1 MKQIYFKAEN
11 TFRASLLFGFLVLIL
26 NVSAQQPTTP
36 GPGTC
41 TGITANFNTNDQGF
55 NSPSIYAGMFDS
67 AFYYNAGR
75 GYWTEYAANRTTAP
89 GVPRVIDIIS
99 PPYNNPNPVGTFD
112 VGFYYIVPNALVG
125 GDRFQV
131 RIISVTNTAQG
142 TITNTEAVSGVQYFA
157 NWSTPTVYT
166 ETAVPLIA
174 GFEGRVCIRLYDV
187 DITNAPNTTYRV
199 EVAYLVNEPF
209 FTVFDDLSIGTQQIP
224 LPVNFIGLV
233 ATRDNNLVSLKWD
246 VSEEINVQQ
255 YEVERSANGSSFNTV
270 GVVPSKGKSIYSF
283 TDASAGSG
291 NIFYRVKSK
300 DIDGKFK
307 YSGIILLHGSGNS
320 FSNTLNIYPSP
331 AKSQATVGH
340 KLLTAN
346 ARITITT
353 LDGKVVNVI
362 RPTVGSSHTPVD
374 LTAIPSGIYILR
386 LDDGK
391 GTVET
396 TKFVKQ

>member
-1 MKQIYFKAEN
+1 MQVCL
-11 TFRASLLFGFLVLIL
+11 TVLSITMPDAVIGR
-26 NVSAQQPTTP
+26 NMPPTAQ
-36 GPGTC
+36 
-41 TGITANFNTNDQGF
+41 
-55 NSPSIYAGMFDS
+55 
-67 AFYYNAGR
+67 R
-75 GYWTEYAANRTTAP
+75 AP
-89 GVPRVIDIIS
+89 GVPRVVDIIS

-112 VGFYYIVPNALVG
+112 VGFYYIVPNPTVG

-131 RIISVTNTAQG
+131 RIVSVNNGPSG
-142 TITNTEAVSGVQYFA
+142 TITNVEASSGVQYFA
-157 NWSTPTVYT
+157 DWSTPTVYT
-166 ETAVPLIA
+166 DATVPLLD
-174 GFEGRVCIRLYDV
+174 GFEGRVCIRLNDV

-199 EVAYLVNEPF
+199 EVAYLINEPF
-209 FTVFDDLSIGTQQIP
+209 FTVFDDLSIGPNTIP

-233 ATRDNNLVSLKWD
+233 ATRNNNLVSLRWD

-283 TDASAGSG
+283 TDANAGTG

-320 FSNTLNIYPSP
+320 YSNTLNIYPSP
-331 AKSQATVGH
+331 AKAQATIEH
-340 KLLTAN
+340 KLLTTN

-353 LDGKVVNVI
+353 LDGKVVNLI

-396 TKFVKQ
+396 TKFMKQ

>member
-1 MKQIYFKAEN
+1 MKQVYVKAEKA
-11 TFRASLLFGFLVLIL
+11 FRSSLLFGFLVLII
-26 NVSAQQPTTP
+26 NASAQQPTTP
-36 GPGTC
+36 GPGSC
-41 TGITANFNTNDQGF
+41 TGITANFNTSDQGF

-67 AFYYNAGR
+67 AFYYNASR

-89 GVPRVIDIIS
+89 GSQRVVDIIS
-99 PPYNNPNPVGTFD
+99 PPYNNPNPVGTFN
-112 VGFYYIVPNALVG
+112 VGFYYIVPNPNTNK
-125 GDRFQV
+125 FQV
-131 RIISVTNTAQG
+131 RIISVTTTPQG
-142 TITNTEAVSGVQYFA
+142 TITNVEASSGVQSFA
-157 NWSTPTVYT
+157 DWSNPTHYNDPSVS
-166 ETAVPLIA
+166 LLD
-174 GFEGRVCIRLYDV
+174 GFEGRVCLRLYDV
-187 DITNAPNTTYRV
+187 DITNAPGTTYRV
-199 EVAYLVNEPF
+199 EVAYIINQPS
-209 FTVFDDLSIGTQQIP
+209 FTVFDDLSIGTEQIP

-233 ATRDNNLVSLKWD
+233 ATRDNNLVSLRWD

-255 YEVERSANGSSFNTV
+255 YEVERSANGSTFNTV

-283 TDASAGSG
+283 TDASAGTG

-300 DIDGKFK
+300 DLDGKFK

-320 FSNTLNIYPSP
+320 YSNTLNIYPSP

-353 LDGKVVNVI
+353 LDGKVVSVI